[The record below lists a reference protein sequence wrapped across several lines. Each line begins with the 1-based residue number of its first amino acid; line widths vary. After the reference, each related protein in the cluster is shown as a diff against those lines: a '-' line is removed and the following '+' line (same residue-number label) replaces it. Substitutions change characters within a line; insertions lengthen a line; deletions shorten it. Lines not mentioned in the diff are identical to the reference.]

1 LLLGI
6 YPWFIFLTLA
16 NEGHLTGIIANAQ
29 PVIFVP
35 EANKT
40 TQFIKL
46 CNGSNIPIIYLH
58 NVTGFMVGAKTEA
71 QGLIKA
77 GAQLV
82 NAVSNSKVSLLKR
95 VLMKVPQISIICGA
109 SYGAGNYAMC
119 GRSYEP
125 RFLFSWPIGR
135 CSVMGPDQLS
145 GVMSTIA
152 REAAA
157 RYPYL

>member
-1 LLLGI
+1 MFHGI
-6 YPWFIFLTLA
+6 GY
-16 NEGHLTGIIANAQ
+16 LTGIIANAQ

-46 CNGSNIPIIYLH
+46 CNQANIPIVYLH

-82 NAVSNSKVSLLKR
+82 NAVSNSKVSNPPHNTQIPCLGWRMLILMGR
-95 VLMKVPQISIICGA
+95 CLRSVLFVGQVMERGIMLCADVHMILDSSLHGPLDVVVSWVQIS
-109 SYGAGNYAMC
+109 
-119 GRSYEP
+119 
-125 RFLFSWPIGR
+125 
-135 CSVMGPDQLS
+135 
-145 GVMSTIA
+145 
-152 REAAA
+152 
-157 RYPYL
+157 